1 MRCDS
6 DRLNWW
12 WCHPSSDA
20 AAGNGGWSSAED
32 EELARLVRTQ
42 GPGDWQAKAAAFS
55 TERSSS
61 ALRHRWSSFAAPPLA
76 AASAAAAKHGAPS
89 PGRAAR
95 GAISQP
101 AGGSRSSPR
110 RSPAGRAE
118 LAAGQHESTRGG
130 ALSAQ
135 AALHEAALKK
145 EQRKRQREEDNS
157 QWEETLLARPKLPSK
172 PVVVENQMDAD
183 ELLARQLQQ
192 EMSGVRK
199 RSRAQPDYKV

>member
-1 MRCDS
+1 MAVPPQQRRRC
-6 DRLNWW
+6 R
-12 WCHPSSDA
+12 
-20 AAGNGGWSSAED
+20 ER
-32 EELARLVRTQ
+32 RLVECRGRGT
-42 GPGDWQAKAAAFS
+42 GTPREDAGAWGLASESCRLLNGSFLVCAAPSLVFFRG
-55 TERSSS
+55 T
-61 ALRHRWSSFAAPPLA
+61 PPLA

-95 GAISQP
+95 GGISQP

-118 LAAGQHESTRGG
+118 LAAGKHESTRGG

-135 AALHEAALKK
+135 AALHEAALRK

-157 QWEETLLARPKLPSK
+157 QWEETLLTRPKLPSK
-172 PVVVENQMDAD
+172 PVVVENQIDAD